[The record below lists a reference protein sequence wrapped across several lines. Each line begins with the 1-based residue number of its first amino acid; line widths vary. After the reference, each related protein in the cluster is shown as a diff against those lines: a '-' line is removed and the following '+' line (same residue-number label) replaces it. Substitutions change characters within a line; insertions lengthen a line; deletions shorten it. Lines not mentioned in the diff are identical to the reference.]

1 MKKVVFLYIQT
12 MTSHYLNLEDSH
24 NGIAAVLKTAG
35 FTPVG
40 VRVPHLPQ
48 GNKMVLFKVPFFYY
62 ICIYFSY
69 LYNKKQQII
78 FYKMLDNTVK
88 YFSQKFEKPINY
100 ITKHRFQ
107 IVLLL
112 VFFSALTIAIVY
124 NSVKI
129 DDVNS
134 KIEKNKNK
142 IQELKTEHEILKSE
156 IIQLQSAERIISISE
171 EKFGLKKT
179 TKVPFVIEDNDD
191 NYKKISK
198 DEKKD

>member
-1 MKKVVFLYIQT
+1 
-12 MTSHYLNLEDSH
+12 
-24 NGIAAVLKTAG
+24 
-35 FTPVG
+35 
-40 VRVPHLPQ
+40 
-48 GNKMVLFKVPFFYY
+48 
-62 ICIYFSY
+62 
-69 LYNKKQQII
+69 
-78 FYKMLDNTVK
+78 MLDNTVK

-156 IIQLQSAERIISISE
+156 IIQLQSADRIISISE

-191 NYKKISK
+191 NNKKISK